1 MLLRRSLPALF
12 AIGALALTGCISA
25 TMKNYA
31 AVPDQVVMLHYGPPA
46 RLRDLEFRQHN
57 PTWSRVSANGAPAP
71 PNREVSR
78 DRHDTDPEPKP
89 GYIKRAKMLLYLLR
103 SRHWRSLPSDQT
115 S

>member
-12 AIGALALTGCISA
+12 AVGALALTGCISV

-31 AVPDQVVMLHYGPPA
+31 TMPDQIVMLHYGPPVHF
-46 RLRDLEFRQHN
+46 RDLEHGHHI
-57 PTWSRVSANGAPAP
+57 PTWSKVSIKGAPTT
-71 PNREVSR
+71 PNPQVSR
-78 DRHDTDPEPKP
+78 GRREADSEPKE